1 MQELCFPFSI
11 CEEECSI
18 CEFQEKQPLRRIALS
33 LIKKFKK
40 AVSHCLC
47 LTKGIAAMITNTR
60 IDKYTDPS
68 SKIWNATTS
77 AGATIKPALDF
88 ATTLSTSTSG
98 EAKYAPELY
107 PNIAAVASVYGDADG
122 KYNKFLRAAEPQFMS
137 EPYILWN
144 QPFALDESSGR
155 VQGSTIISSV
165 STKSLPAPAGLEVFG
180 LVLQLKQ
187 SQCAIYSSSDWI
199 SN

>member
-107 PNIAAVASVYGDADG
+107 PHRGRCVRVRRCRWQVQQVLAGGGTAVHERAVYFVEPA
-122 KYNKFLRAAEPQFMS
+122 FLRWMS
-137 EPYILWN
+137 
-144 QPFALDESSGR
+144 R
-155 VQGSTIISSV
+155 VGGPGEYDYFV
-165 STKSLPAPAGLEVFG
+165 CV
-180 LVLQLKQ
+180 
-187 SQCAIYSSSDWI
+187 D
-199 SN
+199 